1 MCDETKVSK
10 ASLYSL
16 DVREGLKFASWSV
29 CYDNKTDIWPS
40 QDDVVMV
47 MVQPETASQED
58 KDKEKTTEEE
68 PEKKD
73 GDEKEEPEKKDE
85 KEEEEKPEVVEP
97 EVEVEAPGSPVD
109 MGPQWQSFIV
119 RTPPDCIVGRWTL
132 SVDTIDKVPSKK
144 GRRKIH
150 RFTCQYP
157 LYILFNAWNRGETS
171 CPRTSSLTGVCSI
184 IRSHSDSLQKLLCML
199 IWTCVKIL

>member
-1 MCDETKVSK
+1 MVLNRYFHCVNWCQLIPACDDTKVSK

-29 CYDNKTDIWPS
+29 CYDNKTDVRPT
-40 QDDVVMV
+40 QEDVVMV
-47 MVQPETASQED
+47 MVQPQSLSGHEQE
-58 KDKEKTTEEE
+58 DKEKTTEEE
-68 PEKKD
+68 SEKKD
-73 GDEKEEPEKKDE
+73 GNEKEEPDKKDE
-85 KEEEEKPEVVEP
+85 KEEEEKAEVT
-97 EVEVEAPGSPVD
+97 EVENPPSPID

-132 SVDTIDKVPSKK
+132 SIDTIDKVPTKK

-157 LYILFNAWNRGETS
+157 LYILFNAWNRGEMS
-171 CPRTSSLTGVCSI
+171 CI
-184 IRSHSDSLQKLLCML
+184 
-199 IWTCVKIL
+199 